1 MARRDEQGVR
11 CSFCGKRETQ
21 VERMISGPGVYI
33 CSDCVRVCST
43 LLDDDYAPQAE
54 VAKIRVP
61 ETLPT
66 PQEIKTFMDGYI
78 VGQEEAK
85 VALSVA
91 VYKH

>member
-54 VAKIRVP
+54 V
-61 ETLPT
+61 E
-66 PQEIKTFMDGYI
+66 
-78 VGQEEAK
+78 
-85 VALSVA
+85 
-91 VYKH
+91 